1 MTEMMPLSNAED
13 TPPPPA
19 APAKRATRPRA
30 PKASLGAPSEETT
43 QLLRVYGD
51 QVATLGEQ
59 IAKAEAAA
67 DSERAERLRVIAEH
81 ASERERWREAIGEV
95 ERARSGEV
103 GSLQGDREAERER
116 VNQLVETL
124 IAETS
129 AREEGMA
136 RALRDAEDRLSAVN
150 AEIAALRLSHA
161 VALDRLQAD
170 REAERKRI
178 GDLVERLIADTE
190 VRERSFR
197 QRIEAAERRSEEA
210 QAALEEERRTG
221 AELEKRV
228 ERLTGTLDGLRRD
241 REAEVAA
248 YEAMRDQ
255 CRVLVTELAR
265 RQSPWWRRLF
275 RR

>member
-19 APAKRATRPRA
+19 APAKRATRQRA
-30 PKASLGAPSEETT
+30 AKAPSEETT

-81 ASERERWREAIGEV
+81 ASERERWREAIGQV
-95 ERARSGEV
+95 ERARSGDV
-103 GSLQGDREAERER
+103 GTLQGDREAERDR
-116 VNQLVETL
+116 INQLVETL

-129 AREEGMA
+129 AREHGMA
-136 RALRDAEDRLSAVN
+136 RALQDAEDRLSAVN

-190 VRERSFR
+190 ARERGFR

-210 QAALEEERRTG
+210 QAALEQERRTG
-221 AELEKRV
+221 AELEKRL

-255 CRVLVTELAR
+255 CRILVTELAR
-265 RQSPWWRRLF
+265 RQTPWWRRLF

>member
-1 MTEMMPLSNAED
+1 MTEMMPLSNGED
-13 TPPPPA
+13 APPPPA
-19 APAKRATRPRA
+19 APAKRATRQRT
-30 PKASLGAPSEETT
+30 KAPSEETT

-81 ASERERWREAIGEV
+81 ASERERWREAIGQAEQA
-95 ERARSGEV
+95 RAGEI
-103 GSLQGDREAERER
+103 GHLQADREAERER
-116 VNQLVETL
+116 INHLVETL

-129 AREEGMA
+129 AREQGMA
-136 RALRDAEDRLSAVN
+136 RALQDAEDRLSAVN
-150 AEIAALRLSHA
+150 AEIAALRLSHT

-190 VRERSFR
+190 LRERGFR
-197 QRIEAAERRSEEA
+197 QRIEAAERRSEDA
-210 QAALEEERRTG
+210 QDALEQERRHS
-221 AELEKRV
+221 AELEKRL

-241 REAEVAA
+241 RETEVAA

-255 CRVLVTELAR
+255 CRILVTELAR
-265 RQSPWWRRLF
+265 LRRPWWRRMF